1 MEAPPRSAAI
11 RSATAR
17 KCQLQT
23 FAIAR
28 TNDAGPTQPDAQEA
42 GVNILLATSELSGL
56 TRGGP
61 LADFCRA
68 LSRELAGAGHRV
80 AVILP
85 AYREVLARRPN
96 IQDTGVPLG
105 IPIGNRTV
113 TGKVLRAAPLER
125 RVEVYL
131 VAQDQ
136 YFDRAGLYQ
145 HNGQDYVDNCE
156 RFVFFCRGVME
167 TVPHLG
173 WAPDVL
179 HANDWQT
186 GLLPAYLLA
195 EYRGVPG
202 YEQIASV
209 FTIHNAAFQGQFWHW
224 DMMLTGLDW
233 KYFNWQQMEFYGHLN
248 LLKTAAVFADAL
260 TTVSPAYARE
270 IQAPPALLEI
280 NETGLTR
287 PIELPGGCGLEG
299 VFYSR
304 RDALTGLLS
313 GTDDDP
319 RWDPR
324 TDTALTS
331 NFGPATPAGKAP
343 NKTALKE
350 ELGLPATDLPLVA
363 VAGPLNDQHGMDLVM
378 AVLQTWL
385 PQHDAQW
392 VICGPPSQPYR
403 APLAELARRFAGK
416 LAVRLDPDDDLPH
429 RVLAGA
435 DAVVS
440 ASRFGPG
447 NPLHLTALKYGAV
460 PIAFPS
466 GIMADVVIDATAD
479 NLATGTANGFL
490 FGKYSTSGLHTALA
504 RATAVYRSPK
514 EWAAVRD
521 AALKLSISWR
531 DAAQGY
537 LDVYQRAGKRLK
549 LKAPA

>member
-1 MEAPPRSAAI
+1 
-11 RSATAR
+11 
-17 KCQLQT
+17 
-23 FAIAR
+23 
-28 TNDAGPTQPDAQEA
+28 
-42 GVNILLATSELSGL
+42 VNILLATSELSPL
-56 TRGGP
+56 TRAGP
-61 LADFCRA
+61 LADFCRV
-68 LSRELAGAGHRV
+68 LSLELASAGHNV

-96 IQDTGVPLG
+96 VQDAGVPLN

-113 TGKVLRAAPLER
+113 TGKLLRAAPLEG

-167 TVPHLG
+167 AVPHLG

-202 YEQIASV
+202 YEQIVSV
-209 FTIHNAAFQGQFWHW
+209 FTVHNAAFQGQFWHW

-248 LLKTAAVFADAL
+248 LLKTALVFADAI

-270 IQAPPALLEI
+270 IQSPPVLLDT
-280 NETGLTR
+280 NEAGLTR

-299 VFYSR
+299 VFFSR
-304 RDALTGLLS
+304 RDALVGILS

-324 TDTALTS
+324 TDPALSS
-331 NFGPATPAGKAP
+331 NFGPDVPTAKEP
-343 NKTALKE
+343 NKTALKA
-350 ELGLPATDLPLVA
+350 ELGLWPVGQASSLPGKQDAAPTDVPLVA
-363 VAGPLNDQHGMDLVM
+363 VVGPLNDQHGMDLIL

-392 VICGPPSQPYR
+392 VVCGQPSQPYR

-416 LAVRLDPDDDLPH
+416 LAVRLDPDEALPH

-435 DAVVS
+435 DVLVS
-440 ASRFGPG
+440 AGRFGPG
-447 NPLHLTALKYGAV
+447 NTLHLTGLKYGAV
-460 PIAFPS
+460 PIAFPA
-466 GIMADVVIDATAD
+466 GIMADVLIDATAD
-479 NLATGTANGFL
+479 NIAAGRANGFV

-504 RATAVYRSPK
+504 RASALYRSPK
-514 EWAAVRD
+514 DWSAVRG
-521 AALKLSISWR
+521 AAMKLSIPWR

-537 LDVYQRAGKRLK
+537 LDVFQRASKRLK
-549 LKAPA
+549 LKAMA